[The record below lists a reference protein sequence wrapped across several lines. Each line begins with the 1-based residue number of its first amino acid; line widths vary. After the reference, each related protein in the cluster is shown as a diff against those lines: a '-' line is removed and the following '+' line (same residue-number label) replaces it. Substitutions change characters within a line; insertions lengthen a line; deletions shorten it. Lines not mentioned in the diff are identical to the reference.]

1 MVMMMMMMMYYD
13 KVYVIHNTYVCLPV
27 CSVLSS
33 LSSLPSWESFG
44 MLFCVTYGN
53 VDVIEM

>member
-1 MVMMMMMMMYYD
+1 MMMMVYYD
-13 KVYVIHNTYVCLPV
+13 DVFVLHNTTYVCLSV
-27 CSVLSS
+27 CNVLSS
-33 LSSLPSWESFG
+33 LSSFPPWESFV